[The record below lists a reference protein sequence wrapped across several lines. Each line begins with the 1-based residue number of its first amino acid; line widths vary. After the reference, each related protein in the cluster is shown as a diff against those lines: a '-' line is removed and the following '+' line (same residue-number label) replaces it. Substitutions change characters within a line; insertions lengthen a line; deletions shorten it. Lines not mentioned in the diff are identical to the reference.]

1 MHINTYKF
9 NTWFIWILCLSVG
22 LISASQIAFA
32 RDMIN
37 FTDSK
42 GSALKIKPEHFD
54 TAQAKQFMSSGKNPY
69 IGDKKAIENG
79 KKIYH
84 LYSCNQCHG
93 SNAQGQ
99 TAHGLTGPRY
109 NHAKSAEDK
118 GMFEIT
124 WAGTDGGMSAKG
136 KGLMDPTDPN
146 NGLSP
151 DELLQVIAWV
161 RSQGK

>member
-1 MHINTYKF
+1 MQVNTYKLTF
-9 NTWFIWILCLSVG
+9 VFTLVFMLVVAAVSVFQSAWAQEM
-22 LISASQIAFA
+22 IS
-32 RDMIN
+32 

-42 GSALKIKPEHFD
+42 GGALKIKTDYFE
-54 TAQAKQFMSSGKNPY
+54 TAQAKQFMASGKNPY
-69 IGDKKAIENG
+69 TGDKSVLESG

-118 GMFEIT
+118 GMFEII

-136 KGLMDPTDPN
+136 KGLMDPSDPE
-146 NGLSP
+146 NGMSP
-151 DELLQVIAWV
+151 DEVLKVIAWI
-161 RSQGK
+161 RSQGS

>member
-1 MHINTYKF
+1 MRINTYQLMVGS
-9 NTWFIWILCLSVG
+9 TLALCLVATAIG
-22 LISASQIAFA
+22 ASQMAFA
-32 RDMIN
+32 RDAIS
-37 FTDSK
+37 FTDSR
-42 GSALKIKPEHFD
+42 GSALKIKPEYFD
-54 TAQAKQFMSSGKNPY
+54 TPQAKQFMSSGKNPY
-69 IGDKKAIENG
+69 IGDKKAIESG

-109 NHAKSAEDK
+109 NHAKSADDK

-151 DELLQVIAWV
+151 DELLQVIAWI
-161 RSQGK
+161 RSQGS

>member
-1 MHINTYKF
+1 MYINTYKLTSIF
-9 NTWFIWILCLSVG
+9 TLVLF
-22 LISASQIAFA
+22 LIAGAVSIIQPAWAQ
-32 RDMIN
+32 DMVT

-42 GSALKIKPEHFD
+42 GGALKIKPEHFD
-54 TAQAKQFMSSGKNPY
+54 TPQAKQFMSSGKNPY
-69 IGDKKAIENG
+69 IGDKKAIESG

-84 LYSCNQCHG
+84 MYSCNQCHG

-146 NGLSP
+146 NGMSP
-151 DELLQVIAWV
+151 DELLKVIAWI
-161 RSQGK
+161 RSQGS

>member
-1 MHINTYKF
+1 MHIKTYKL
-9 NTWFIWILCLSVG
+9 TVGCLLMLGLTIGTISV
-22 LISASQIAFA
+22 SQIASA
-32 RDMIN
+32 RDTIN

-42 GSALKIKPEHFD
+42 GSALKIKPEYFD
-54 TAQAKQFMSSGKNPY
+54 TPQAKQFMSSGKNPY

-136 KGLMDPTDPN
+136 KGLMDPTDPS

-151 DELLQVIAWV
+151 DELLQVIAWI
-161 RSQGK
+161 RSQGS

>member
-1 MHINTYKF
+1 MQLNTYKLTF
-9 NTWFIWILCLSVG
+9 IITAVIFLFFAILGISQPTW
-22 LISASQIAFA
+22 A
-32 RDMIN
+32 RDMIS

-42 GSALKIKPEHFD
+42 GGAIKIKTEHFD
-54 TAQAKQFMSSGKNPY
+54 TPQAKQFMTSGKNPY
-69 IGDKKAIENG
+69 IGDKNAIESG

-109 NHAKSAEDK
+109 NHPRSAEDK
-118 GMFEIT
+118 GIFEIT

-136 KGLMDPTDPN
+136 KGLMDPSDPN
-146 NGLSP
+146 NGMTP
-151 DELLQVIAWV
+151 DEILKVIAWI
-161 RSQGK
+161 RSQGS

>member
-1 MHINTYKF
+1 MYINTKRLNAYII
-9 NTWFIWILCLSVG
+9 TSCLAVG
-22 LISASQIAFA
+22 GMASGQLAVA
-32 RDMIN
+32 EDMVK

-42 GSALKIKPEHFD
+42 GAPLKIKPEHFD
-54 TAQAKQFMSSGKNPY
+54 TPQAKKFMSSGKNPY
-69 IGDKKAIENG
+69 IGDPKAIENG

-109 NHAKSAEDK
+109 NHARSAEDK

-146 NGLSP
+146 NGMTP
-151 DELLQVIAWV
+151 DELLQVIAWI

>member
-1 MHINTYKF
+1 MDINTDKLTIGLALGF
-9 NTWFIWILCLSVG
+9 CLTIG
-22 LISASQIAFA
+22 AISISQPAWA

-42 GSALKIKPEHFD
+42 GGALKIKPEHFD
-54 TAQAKQFMSSGKNPY
+54 TPQAKQFMSSGKNPY

-124 WAGTDGGMSAKG
+124 WAGTDDGMSAKG

-161 RSQGK
+161 RSQAK

>member
-1 MHINTYKF
+1 MHINAYKLTF
-9 NTWFIWILCLSVG
+9 VFTLLFFL
-22 LISASQIAFA
+22 FA
-32 RDMIN
+32 GTVSIIQPAWAQDMMT

-42 GSALKIKPEHFD
+42 GGALKIKPEHFD
-54 TAQAKQFMSSGKNPY
+54 TPQAKQFMSSGKNPY
-69 IGDKKAIENG
+69 IGDKKAIESG

-84 LYSCNQCHG
+84 MYSCNQCHG

-124 WAGTDGGMSAKG
+124 WAGTDGGMSPKG
-136 KGLMDPTDPN
+136 IGLMDPTNPN
-146 NGLSP
+146 NGMTP
-151 DELLQVIAWV
+151 DELLKVIAWI
-161 RSQGK
+161 RSQGS